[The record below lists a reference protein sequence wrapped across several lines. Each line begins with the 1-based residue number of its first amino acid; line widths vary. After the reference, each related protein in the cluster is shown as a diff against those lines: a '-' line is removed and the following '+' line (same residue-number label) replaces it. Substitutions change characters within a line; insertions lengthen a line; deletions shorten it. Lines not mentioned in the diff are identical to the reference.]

1 MFERFTSE
9 ARAAV
14 VGAQDEARA
23 LRHPNIG
30 TEHVVLGLLSH
41 DGLGGRLLADYGMT
55 ADATRAKLRHWDD
68 SDRQLDPAALATL
81 GIDLDAV
88 RRAAEEQF
96 GPGALAADA
105 KPMPRGHLPF
115 TKRAK
120 KVLELAV
127 REAAAVDAGEINS
140 GHLLLGVL
148 ADEEGLGAR
157 LICAAGIDVTQLR
170 VEARRRAS
178 HRAA

>member
-1 MFERFTSE
+1 MFERFTSD

-14 VGAQDEARA
+14 AGAQEEARA
-23 LRHPNIG
+23 LRHPYIG
-30 TEHVVLGLLSH
+30 TEHLVLGLLAH
-41 DGLGGRLLADYGMT
+41 DCLGGRLLSDQGMS

-68 SDRQLDPAALATL
+68 SDRQLDPDALATL
-81 GIDLDAV
+81 GIDLEAV

-96 GPGALAADA
+96 GPGALAANA

-140 GHLLLGVL
+140 AHLLLGVL

-157 LICAAGIDVTQLR
+157 LICAAAIDVAQLR
-170 VEARRRAS
+170 AETRRAS